1 MTLKTATLSKNTP
14 QANAVFQ
21 RTILNLFK
29 EQVKIL
35 QDHTAV
41 TFQKQKISYKE
52 LDEKSNHLANQLLA
66 QGVKPGMIIPVWLDR
81 SSEWLTAIIGVLK
94 TGAAYLPVD
103 PAYPIKRVEY
113 ILEDAGTKIIIT
125 NTKNKG
131 LLPADSKYDLV
142 ILDQL
147 ESLKA
152 ESDHFDKT
160 HTNHLNET
168 HTNYL
173 DEPHCSLQ
181 ELAYVIYTSGS
192 TGKPKGVMVSHEAVK
207 NLIIWHNHLFGVT
220 QHSQLTLVAG
230 LAFDISVWE
239 VWSALCSGATLH
251 IADQQQRSDAGSL
264 VSFFLNKKITHGFVP
279 TVLTPEFLN
288 LSRTTELNKLK
299 FLFTGGE
306 KLKPVNVEGLS
317 YQLIDYY
324 GPTECTVFATFH
336 PIHPARTDQNSS
348 IGMPVGNIQAY
359 ILDAN
364 QHMLPEGSIGELCLS
379 GAGLAKGYLNNQ
391 ELTNEKFV
399 PHPYKSGEKLYL
411 TGDLAKWLPNGEIQF
426 LGRKDK
432 QVKIRGFRVEL
443 AEIEAS
449 VLSADS
455 AIQDVAVITKGNSE
469 NNKYLIAFLVSENTA
484 LDINKIR
491 QYLKD
496 ELPLYMI
503 PAYFIPIQ
511 KIPLTENGK
520 TNDTALEQIALQ
532 HVQEMV
538 PSDPPENEME
548 ELISKVWIKTLDRPV
563 INRDDNFF
571 DIGGDSLQVAVV
583 AVSLSK
589 ELGIKVY
596 LRDIYQYPVLKQ
608 LAESITNRTL
618 QSASLP
624 KEDVEPYVALQ
635 QDVFLHPE
643 MEKFKDFDVSIMKN
657 PADVLLT
664 GATGFVGIHLLQE
677 LLETTSANIYC
688 LVRAHDVA
696 HATEKIN
703 DHFSRYLINIKD
715 SQRKRIIPVIGD
727 LTRANLGLEKKQY
740 DILASTVQ
748 IIYHSGSSVNF
759 IEPYSFMKA
768 ANVEGLREIIK
779 LAAAEKTK
787 CLVLLST
794 ISVYSWGHVFTG
806 KTVMKENDD
815 ITQNLMAV
823 SKDIGYVRS
832 KYVMEAI
839 ADLAAEKGL
848 PLITYRLGYAMCH
861 STSGASAP
869 YQWWAGL
876 VKNCIEYGTYPQLK
890 ELREG
895 LITVD
900 YMTSAIG
907 NISQNPEALGKKFNL
922 IASPETN
929 LTLQDFFDLLK
940 EYYSFDLEGLS
951 YKDWRKQ
958 WEDDSKNRLFPL
970 TSLFKDNMHEGLSTV
985 ELYQD
990 TYIWDQKNAADFL
1003 KNTSIKEP
1011 VFNKVLLD
1019 VYLKYLGIEVN

>member
-1 MTLKTATLSKNTP
+1 MTLKAAILSQKASQNSV
-14 QANAVFQ
+14 VFSN
-21 RTILNLFK
+21 TILSLFK
-29 EQVKIL
+29 GQVKSL
-35 QDHTAV
+35 PSHTAA
-41 TFQKQKISYKE
+41 TFQEQQISYEE
-52 LDEKSNHLANQLLA
+52 LDKKSNILANQLFDN
-66 QGVKPGMIIPVWLDR
+66 GVEVGMIIPIWLDR
-81 SSEWLTAIIGVLK
+81 SLEWLIAVIGILK
-94 TGAAYLPVD
+94 AGAVYIPID
-103 PAYPIKRVEY
+103 SAYPIKRVEY
-113 ILEDAGTKIIIT
+113 ILEDARTKIMIT
-125 NTKNKG
+125 NTKNRE
-131 LLPADSKYDLV
+131 LLRSDNKYTTV

-147 ESLKA
+147 QSLKG
-152 ESDHFDKT
+152 ESGHFDEI
-160 HTNHLNET
+160 NSN
-168 HTNYL
+168 
-173 DEPHCSLQ
+173 LQ

-192 TGKPKGVMVSHEAVK
+192 TGKPKGVMISHEAIK
-207 NLIIWHNHLFGVT
+207 NLIIWHNHLFGVN
-220 QHSQLTLVAG
+220 QESQLTLVAG

-239 VWSALCSGATLH
+239 VWSSLCAGATLH
-251 IADQQQRSDAGSL
+251 ITDQHQRSDANSL
-264 VSFFLNKKITHGFVP
+264 VSFFLDKEITHGFVP

-288 LSRTTELNKLK
+288 LSRDSKLKKLK

-306 KLKPVNVEGLS
+306 KLKTVNVQGLS

-324 GPTECTVFATFH
+324 GPTECTVYATFH
-336 PIHPARTDQNSS
+336 PIYPTRTAQNSS

-364 QHMLPEGSIGELCLS
+364 QHRIPEGSIGELCLS
-379 GAGLAKGYLNNQ
+379 GIGLAKGYLNN
-391 ELTNEKFV
+391 EKLTNEKFAD
-399 PHPYKSGEKLYL
+399 HPYQPGEKLYL
-411 TGDLAKWLPNGEIQF
+411 NGDLAKWLPNGEIQF

-443 AEIEAS
+443 AEIES
-449 VLSADS
+449 SILSADFD
-455 AIQDVAVITKGNSE
+455 IRDVAVITKGNSE
-469 NNKYLIAFLVSENTA
+469 NNKYLIAFLVSEKTE

-491 QYLKD
+491 QHLKD
-496 ELPLYMI
+496 ELPIYMI

-520 TNDTALEQIALQ
+520 TNDTALAQIALQ
-532 HVQEMV
+532 YVQEMV

-548 ELISKVWIKTLDRPV
+548 ELVSKVWIETLDRPV
-563 INRDDNFF
+563 INRNDNFF

-583 AVSLSK
+583 AVSLSNA
-589 ELGIKVY
+589 LGVKVY

-608 LAESITNRTL
+608 LAESIQNRML
-618 QSASLP
+618 QSTDLA
-624 KEDVEPYVALQ
+624 KEDVEPYVELQ
-635 QDVFLHPE
+635 QDVFLDPE
-643 MEKFKDFDVSIMKN
+643 MDQFKDFDSSIMKN
-657 PADVLLT
+657 PANVLLT

-677 LLETTSANIYC
+677 LLETTLAKVYC
-688 LVRAHDVA
+688 LVRAQDEA
-696 HATEKIN
+696 HAMEKIN
-703 DHFSRYLINIKD
+703 DYFSKYLIAIKD
-715 SQRKRIIPVIGD
+715 SQRKRIIPVVGD
-727 LTRANLGLEKKQY
+727 LTKYNLGLEKEQY
-740 DILASTVQ
+740 ALLASTVQ
-748 IIYHSGSSVNF
+748 MIYHSGSSVNF

-768 ANVEGLREIIK
+768 ANVDGLREIIK

-806 KTVMKENDD
+806 KTVMKESDD
-815 ITQNLMAV
+815 IAQNLMAV

-861 STSGASAP
+861 STTGASAP

-900 YMTSAIG
+900 YMTRAIG
-907 NISQNPEALGKKFNL
+907 SISKNTEALGKKFNL
-922 IASPETN
+922 IASPESN

-940 EYYSFDLEGLS
+940 KYYSFGLDGLS

-990 TYIWDQKNAADFL
+990 TYIWDQKNVEYFL
-1003 KNTSIKEP
+1003 KNTTIKEP
-1011 VFNKVLLD
+1011 VFDKKLLD